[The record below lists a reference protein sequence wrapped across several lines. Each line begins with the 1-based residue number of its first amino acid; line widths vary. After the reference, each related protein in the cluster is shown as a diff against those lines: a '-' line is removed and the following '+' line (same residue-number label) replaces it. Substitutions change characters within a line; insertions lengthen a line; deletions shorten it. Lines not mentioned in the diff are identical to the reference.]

1 MSQDL
6 VWDDGREMTQHL
18 PYMFIAPAW
27 RRRCLLLW
35 IGQFRHMCLCTN
47 QRSIIKF
54 PSTWGKNKIINVRI
68 HFDLFFSDMG
78 QTQDMNIIYPLELP
92 FVRTDPIS
100 RHTHPYIALVN
111 ATSPNEQI
119 RPRWRRVGAPP
130 RRLDEAADFQNQ
142 PRTWFPV
149 WRLAVATW

>member
-1 MSQDL
+1 MAAKVPPAVDRPIQTH
-6 VWDDGREMTQHL
+6 VPVYQPTQYHKIS
-18 PYMFIAPAW
+18 FNV
-27 RRRCLLLW
+27 R
-35 IGQFRHMCLCTN
+35 
-47 QRSIIKF
+47 
-54 PSTWGKNKIINVRI
+54 KNKIINVRI

-149 WRLAVATW
+149 